1 MAQQLDFIL
10 HPEIESYLART
21 VQHKNPVFQEMEVRA
36 GRENFPIVGPL
47 VGSLLALFAKTIG
60 AKTVFEMGSG
70 YGYSGLWFAS
80 VLPEGGKVFM
90 TDGSKRYA
98 EEAKSY
104 FKKAG
109 QEKKCEFRIG
119 DAVELIDE
127 VPGLFD
133 IIFIDMDKARYPIG
147 FREAL
152 PKLRKGG
159 CLLADNVLWFGHVLD
174 RNPDEDTR
182 GILEF
187 TRLIY
192 ETPQLHSTII
202 PLRDGVSVSLKL
214 A

>member
-1 MAQQLDFIL
+1 MAEQLDFIL
-10 HPEIESYLART
+10 QPEIETYLSRYT
-21 VQHKNPVFQEMEVRA
+21 RRPYPIFQEMEMQA
-36 GRENFPIVGPL
+36 ERENFPIVGPL
-47 VGSLLALFAKTIG
+47 VGPLLSLLA
-60 AKTVFEMGSG
+60 KTVNAKSIFEMGSG

-80 VLPEGGKVFM
+80 ALPEDGKVIM

-98 EEAKSY
+98 EETKSY

-109 QEKKCEFRIG
+109 QEKKYEFKMG

-127 VPGLFD
+127 VPGPFD
-133 IIFIDMDKARYPIG
+133 IIFIDMDKARYPVG
-147 FREAL
+147 FQKAL

-159 CLLADNVLWFGHVLD
+159 LLMADNVLWFGHVLD
-174 RNPDEDTR
+174 KTPDEDTR

-192 ETPQLHSTII
+192 ETPSLRSAII